1 MKGPP
6 DRWAADGLALAAMAT
21 AVLVTAALDLGGVL
35 PGFFVRYLPF
45 LPIDI
50 TVLATVASA
59 IGYLG
64 WRLVRARG
72 LPREEQRILVR
83 DPRPARALALGLA
96 SALLLTAYGSWKA
109 MIPVLHPFGWWDRW
123 WMELDGAVHLGA
135 QPWDLLQPLLGHENV
150 TVVLDRF
157 YWLWLPLLPATILWQ
172 AWSTNDRVR
181 PRFFL
186 TFALS
191 WVLLGITGAV
201 LGSSA
206 GPAYYDRVTGDPGPY
221 GPLLEYLRAVHSN
234 GILLAVRGQEFLW
247 QSYAQELTFPY
258 SRISAMPS
266 MHAAMAVLWG
276 LAGSATGPV
285 VGAVFWAFALI
296 IGLGAIHLGW
306 HYAVDLYA
314 SALAVALLWK
324 LSGMVLA
331 RGRAGAAA
339 R

>member
-1 MKGPP
+1 M
-6 DRWAADGLALAAMAT
+6 AA
-21 AVLVTAALDLGGVL
+21 AVFATAALDLGGVL

-45 LPIDI
+45 LPLDV
-50 TVLATVASA
+50 TVVATVASA

-64 WRLVRARG
+64 WRLVGARG
-72 LPREEQRILVR
+72 AASPARATLEGYPRA
-83 DPRPARALALGLA
+83 ARALALGLA

-109 MIPVLHPFGWWDRW
+109 LIPELQPFGRWDRQ
-123 WMELDGAVHLGA
+123 WMALDAAVHLGR
-135 QPWDLLQPLLGHENV
+135 QPWALLHPLLGHEHV
-150 TVVLDRF
+150 TVVIDRL

-172 AWSTNDRVR
+172 AWSKDDRVR

-191 WVLLGITGAV
+191 WVLLGVTGAA

-206 GPAYYDRVTGDPGPY
+206 GPAYYDRVVGDAGPY
-221 GPLLEYLRAVHSN
+221 AALLEYLGSVHSN

-247 QSYAQELTFPY
+247 QAYTADLAFPY

-276 LAGSATGPV
+276 LAGSAAGPMT
-285 VGAVFWAFALI
+285 GAVFWAYALL
-296 IGLGAIHLGW
+296 IGVGAVHLGW
-306 HYAVDLYA
+306 HYAVDVYA
-314 SALAVALLWK
+314 SAVAVLLLWSF
-324 LSGMVLA
+324 SGFVL
-331 RGRAGAAA
+331 RAPRNGAAA